1 MKKILILTL
10 LFFCFEM
17 KAQVYVGS
25 HLFDNYYGEIGY
37 YRFYD
42 KSDREYLRRKGE
54 FPLAG
59 FVYSMGSE
67 FTIRK
72 DFIVAPKISASAYS
86 LFIGTKIDLLY
97 YMSNNGNTL
106 AIRPQIGLPF
116 LMYGYNIPFNNSLGN
131 RINRHCFSF
140 YLPIKPKQQKKK

>member
-1 MKKILILTL
+1 MKKIFIFTL
-10 LFFCFEM
+10 LFFCFET

-37 YRFYD
+37 YRFNT
-42 KSDREYLRRKGE
+42 KSERRYIKEKGNLP
-54 FPLAG
+54 FAG
-59 FVYSMGSE
+59 VVYGVGSE
-67 FTIRK
+67 FTMRK
-72 DFIVAPKISASAYS
+72 DFIIAPKISASAYF
-86 LFIGTKIDLLY
+86 LLPCIKMDLIY

-106 AIRPQIGLPF
+106 AIRPQIGIPF

-140 YLPIKPKQQKKK
+140 YLPILFKQ